1 MPTVQVRARVL
12 GRGRLCDAP
21 VRGVRDRV
29 QPPAAQPLPAERD
42 AGPGE
47 DQSEHRMGSRD
58 HSSHL

>member
-12 GRGRLCDAP
+12 GRGRLGHAP

-47 DQSEHRMGSRD
+47 DQSAHRKGSRD